1 MATKRNSRK
10 SRKFGIAV
18 LGKPNGVIQTRVQS
32 VGPER
37 FGIVA
42 VDCAKA
48 RSKWMLCDFYGK
60 VLVPPTTVE
69 HHRAAL
75 DLATV
80 QLREAIQRYGLLDHL
95 VAVEM
100 TGAYH
105 RPVQRAF
112 RKAGSET
119 RLVHPFASQHY
130 RLPAHADSKTD
141 DHDLEGI
148 FRATVNGFGLV
159 EPEWDETYRH
169 LQLLARH
176 RRDLV
181 QKRAKLQ
188 SQIRQG
194 LERCLPG
201 YAALFPHDDLWTR
214 PVAMAVARRAGSAEA
229 IRQAGVAGVMRWL
242 AEEKLRVQARTVERL
257 VAWAGGAAEAD
268 PLAATLARVWQA
280 LYEDWQAKTR
290 QIACLEHDLAGILVK
305 TPYVLLLSHPGI
317 NVVSASELAGEMG
330 PIEHYA
336 HAKAISGRAG
346 LFPSRYQSDEVD
358 RADGPLAR
366 FRNARLRAAWMRVA
380 DNLVKCNAYYRGKS
394 ELWKQRG
401 VDPRDIRCRV
411 ANRATRTVFQMVS
424 GRRLYDHP
432 SRLDRQYVLDK
443 LLAFHSE
450 HGTPPDEILR
460 DLQEAVA
467 QIPPSQRAAE
477 AEPLRKICQRA
488 RRSRRSGPQAIGEI
502 LVVVLAKLG
511 VGQVQSGSEAPS
523 PDAKVSDTS
532 SRERRCPHG
541 QCHAASPRVPSS

>member
-1 MATKRNSRK
+1 MATKRNPRK
-10 SRKFGIAV
+10 SRTISPAV
-18 LGKPNGVIQTRVQS
+18 LGKPKGVIQARVQK

-60 VLVPPTTVE
+60 VLIPPTVVE
-69 HHRAAL
+69 HQRNAL
-75 DLATV
+75 ELATL
-80 QLREAIQRYGLLDHL
+80 QLHEAIEKHGLQDHL

-100 TGAYH
+100 TGTYH

-119 RLVHPFASQHY
+119 RLVHPFASRHY

-148 FRATVNGFGLV
+148 FRATVNGFGLL
-159 EPEWDETYRH
+159 EPEWDETYRQ
-169 LQLLARH
+169 LQVLARH

-188 SQIRQG
+188 NQIRQL

-201 YAALFPHDDLWTR
+201 YAAMFPEDDLWTR
-214 PVAMAVARRAGSAEA
+214 PVAMAVARRAVRPEVILA
-229 IRQAGVAGVMRWL
+229 AGVTGVWCWL
-242 AEEKLRVQARTVERL
+242 REDKVQAQSRTVERL
-257 VAWAGGAAEAD
+257 LAWAGNAAAAD
-268 PLAATLARVWQA
+268 PLCEHLARVRQA

-290 QIACLEHDLAGILVK
+290 QIDRLEEDLAGILVK
-305 TPYVLLLSHPGI
+305 TPYLLLLSHPGI

-336 HAKAISGRAG
+336 HAKAVSGRAG

-380 DNLVKCNAYYRGKS
+380 DCLLKSNAHYRGKA
-394 ELWKQRG
+394 EFWKQRG
-401 VDPRDIRCRV
+401 VDARDIRCRV

-424 GRRLYDHP
+424 GRRLYQHP
-432 SRLDRQYVLDK
+432 SRLDRSYILDK
-443 LLAFHSE
+443 LLKFHQE
-450 HGTPPDEILR
+450 HDTVPLDILR
-460 DLQEAVA
+460 DLREAAA
-467 QIPPSQRAAE
+467 QIPQGEHAKE
-477 AEPLRKICQRA
+477 AQPLQETCRKA
-488 RRSRRSGPQAIGEI
+488 RRSRRQGPQAIGEI
-502 LVVVLAKLG
+502 LVAVLAKLG
-511 VGQVQSGSEAPS
+511 VGEVESGLEAPS
-523 PDAKVSDTS
+523 PDAKVSGTS
-532 SRERRCPHG
+532 SR
-541 QCHAASPRVPSS
+541 